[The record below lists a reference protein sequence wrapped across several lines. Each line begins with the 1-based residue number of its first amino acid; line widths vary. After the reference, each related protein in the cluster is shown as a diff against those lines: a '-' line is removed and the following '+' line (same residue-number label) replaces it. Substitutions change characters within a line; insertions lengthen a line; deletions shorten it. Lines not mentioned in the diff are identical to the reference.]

1 MEIQKDLL
9 KFNKFMQQ
17 KEQFEV
23 EDTIN
28 NRVDL
33 MFLHAS
39 PLVFKDFNVFTKKE
53 GF

>member
-1 MEIQKDLL
+1 M
-9 KFNKFMQQ
+9 
-17 KEQFEV
+17 EV

-39 PLVFKDFNVFTKKE
+39 PLVFKDYNFMTKKE
-53 GF
+53 GFSVLPQLDF